1 MEENPRKQWRQEE
14 RREEGTAS
22 TSGKRGEREMGG
34 WPAVMM
40 ALARLAS
47 PRAVG
52 PTSPGLVGPGA
63 SLMLVRGSRR
73 VDLSRPFDDGR

>member
-47 PRAVG
+47 GRGAHLAWAG
-52 PTSPGLVGPGA
+52 GPGGFSDA
-63 SLMLVRGSRR
+63 GER
-73 VDLSRPFDDGR
+73 VP